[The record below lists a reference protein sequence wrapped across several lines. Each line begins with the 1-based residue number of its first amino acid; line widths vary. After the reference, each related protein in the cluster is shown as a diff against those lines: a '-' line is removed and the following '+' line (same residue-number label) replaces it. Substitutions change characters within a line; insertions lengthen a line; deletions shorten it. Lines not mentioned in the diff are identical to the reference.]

1 MRNFYLLTFIFIASH
16 LLYAQEEDTKQKQG
30 RFEISYATVG
40 AFEVYS
46 SSVPDETFH
55 TSPFFS
61 RDFPFIH
68 PDEPDNYISLR
79 YIFNT
84 NNENKWSTAIA
95 IDYLHTKPNRFD
107 SGAGDLNGLYLANG
121 YTQLGLGVGLYYN
134 LSKRIILNTLFSTG
148 PMLSNPNW
156 DGKEYI
162 SYKNLT
168 PFLPHSYQIT
178 GWGFTNTLAADI
190 LFGNHFA
197 ITGTFILH
205 YDESKKLRATDG
217 TSASFHSFIHS
228 FGIGFKIRL

>member
-1 MRNFYLLTFIFIASH
+1 MSWNLSKESLLFANDIMECEIIGIFF
-16 LLYAQEEDTKQKQG
+16 DMNNNNK
-30 RFEISYATVG
+30 
-40 AFEVYS
+40 
-46 SSVPDETFH
+46 
-55 TSPFFS
+55 
-61 RDFPFIH
+61 
-68 PDEPDNYISLR
+68 DNAYVSIIYISLSR
-79 YIFNT
+79 TI
-84 NNENKWSTAIA
+84 W
-95 IDYLHTKPNRFD
+95 
-107 SGAGDLNGLYLANG
+107 
-121 YTQLGLGVGLYYN
+121 Q
-134 LSKRIILNTLFSTG
+134 IIINTLFSTG

-197 ITGTFILH
+197 ITGTFVLH